1 MDSRTIGIPLSDP
14 EGYKLTVADAVRVTW
29 GGVYVHSAPWSVGS
43 QGYANVSHGCL
54 NASTENAKWFYDN
67 TKRGDIV
74 EVVNTVGSTLSG
86 TDGLGDW
93 NIPWEQWKAGNATTF
108 VNAPGYPTFNAQT
121 GSPDFTFAKVDSLFK
136 AGTPIT
142 QQDNPGTGSKHVYLA
157 KLRGGATYVIVK
169 FLTRD
174 GSNNE
179 CSCANKGITTFEYW
193 KIPSSSGG
201 TTNLQ
206 AVTLSRPASRIRL
219 GNGSGLLVVDRNGK
233 LSGGLQIVNALG
245 QPLPH
250 QAALFK
256 NLPR

>member
-1 MDSRTIGIPLSDP
+1 MKGLTPGIGLLALAAGFGLQGVSHAAAEFTDHKTGGFYHVLSGLAVGYDLDADTALAASDPDSRKDF
-14 EGYKLTVADAVRVTW
+14 VNNDV
-29 GGVYVHSAPWSVGS
+29 
-43 QGYANVSHGCL
+43 QGDFTG
-54 NASTENAKWFYDN
+54 K
-67 TKRGDIV
+67 
-74 EVVNTVGSTLSG
+74 
-86 TDGLGDW
+86 
-93 NIPWEQWKAGNATTF
+93 WKAGNSTTF